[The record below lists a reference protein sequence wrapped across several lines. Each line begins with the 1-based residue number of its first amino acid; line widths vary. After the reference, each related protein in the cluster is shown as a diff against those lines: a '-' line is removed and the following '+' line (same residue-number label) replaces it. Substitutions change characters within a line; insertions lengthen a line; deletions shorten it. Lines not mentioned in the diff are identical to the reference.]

1 MSHRT
6 ETAEFTVLCLIH
18 DKDRIL
24 LQDRI
29 SEDWK
34 GYTLPGGH
42 VEIGESIV
50 DAVIREM
57 KEETG
62 LNIRNPKLCG
72 VKQFPIRDG
81 DYSKGRYVVFL
92 FETDEYS
99 GEVISSEEGTMH
111 WVAGSDLDKV
121 NMVDDLPELLEVMT
135 DGKYNE
141 FQYVV
146 NDGIWSIIR
155 K

>member
-24 LQDRI
+24 MQDRK

-62 LNIRNPKLCG
+62 LTIQNPKLCG
-72 VKQFPIRDG
+72 VKQFPIYDG

-99 GEVISSEEGTMH
+99 GELVSSEEGAMH
-111 WVAGSDLDKV
+111 WVSNSDLDKV
-121 NMVDDLPELLEVMT
+121 DMVDDLPELLEVMM

-146 NDGIWSIIR
+146 KDKDWNIIR

>member
-29 SEDWK
+29 SDDWK

-62 LNIRNPKLCG
+62 LTIRNPKLCG
-72 VKQFPIRDG
+72 VKQFPIYDG

-99 GEVISSEEGTMH
+99 GELTSSEEGAMH
-111 WVAGSDLDKV
+111 WVSNSDLDKV
-121 NMVDDLPELLEVMT
+121 DMVDDLPELLEVMM

-141 FQYVV
+141 FQYIVKDKAW
-146 NDGIWSIIR
+146 NIIR

>member
-6 ETAEFTVLCLIH
+6 EIAEFTVLCLIH

-24 LQDRI
+24 MQDRI

-62 LNIRNPKLCG
+62 LTIRNPKLCG
-72 VKQFPIRDG
+72 VKQFPIYDG

-99 GEVISSEEGTMH
+99 GELVSSEEGVMH
-111 WVAGSDLDKV
+111 WVSNSDLDKV
-121 NMVDDLPELLEVMT
+121 NMVDDLPELLEVMM

-141 FQYVV
+141 FQYIV
-146 NDGIWSIIR
+146 NDVTWKIIR

>member
-6 ETAEFTVLCLIH
+6 EIAEFTVLCLIH

-24 LQDRI
+24 MQDRI

-62 LNIRNPKLCG
+62 LTIRNPKLCG
-72 VKQFPIRDG
+72 VKQFPIYDG

-99 GEVISSEEGTMH
+99 GELTSSEEGAMH
-111 WVAGSDLDKV
+111 WVSNSDLDKV
-121 NMVDDLPELLEVMT
+121 NMVDDLPELLEVMM

-141 FQYVV
+141 FQYIVKDKAW
-146 NDGIWSIIR
+146 NIIR

>member
-6 ETAEFTVLCLIH
+6 EIAEFTVLCLIH

-24 LQDRI
+24 MQDRI

-62 LNIRNPKLCG
+62 LTIRNPKLCG
-72 VKQFPIRDG
+72 VKQFPIYDG

-99 GEVISSEEGTMH
+99 GELVSSEEGVMH
-111 WVAGSDLDKV
+111 WVSNSDLDKV
-121 NMVDDLPELLEVMT
+121 NMVDDLPELLEVMM

-146 NDGIWSIIR
+146 NDGTWNIIR

>member
-29 SEDWK
+29 SDDWK

-62 LNIRNPKLCG
+62 LTIRNPKLCG
-72 VKQFPIRDG
+72 VKQFPIYDG

-99 GEVISSEEGTMH
+99 GELVSSEEGVMH
-111 WVAGSDLDKV
+111 WVSNSDLDKV
-121 NMVDDLPELLEVMT
+121 DMVDDLPELLEVMM

-146 NDGIWSIIR
+146 KDKDWNIIR

>member
-24 LQDRI
+24 MQDRK

-62 LNIRNPKLCG
+62 LTIRNPKLCG
-72 VKQFPIRDG
+72 VKQFPIYDG

-99 GEVISSEEGTMH
+99 GELVSSEEGVMH
-111 WVAGSDLDKV
+111 WVSNSDLDKV
-121 NMVDDLPELLEVMT
+121 NMVDDLPELLEVMM

-141 FQYVV
+141 FQYIVKDKAW
-146 NDGIWSIIR
+146 NIIR

>member
-1 MSHRT
+1 MRRT
-6 ETAEFTVLCLIH
+6 EEVELTVLCLIH
-18 DKDRIL
+18 DMDRVL

-50 DAVIREM
+50 DAAVREM

-62 LNIRNPKLCG
+62 LTILDPRLCG
-72 VKQFPIRDG
+72 VKQFPMRDG
-81 DYSKGRYVVFL
+81 DYAKGRYLVFL
-92 FETDEYS
+92 FEATKFE
-99 GEVISSEEGTMH
+99 GELASSEEGAMH
-111 WVAGSDLDKV
+111 WVNKADLNKV
-121 NMVDDLPELLEVMT
+121 NLVEDFHDLMDVMMN
-135 DGKYNE
+135 KEYSE

-146 NDGIWSIIR
+146 TDGKWNMI
-155 K
+155 KK

>member
-29 SEDWK
+29 SDDWK

-62 LNIRNPKLCG
+62 LTIRNPKLCG
-72 VKQFPIRDG
+72 VKQFPIYDG

-99 GEVISSEEGTMH
+99 GELTSSEEGAMH
-111 WVAGSDLDKV
+111 WVSNSDLDKV
-121 NMVDDLPELLEVMT
+121 DMVDDLPELLEVMMN
-135 DGKYNE
+135 GKYNE

-146 NDGIWSIIR
+146 KDKDWNIIR

>member
-1 MSHRT
+1 MRRT
-6 ETAEFTVLCLIH
+6 EEVELTVLCLIH
-18 DKDRIL
+18 DADRVL

-50 DAVIREM
+50 DAAVREM

-62 LNIRNPKLCG
+62 LTILDPRLCG
-72 VKQFPIRDG
+72 VKQFPMRDG
-81 DYSKGRYVVFL
+81 DYAKGRYLVFL
-92 FETDEYS
+92 FESTKFE
-99 GEVISSEEGTMH
+99 GELASSEEGTMH
-111 WVAGSDLDKV
+111 WVNKADLNKV
-121 NMVDDLPELLEVMT
+121 NLVEDFHDLMDVMMS
-135 DGKYNE
+135 KEYSE

-146 NDGIWSIIR
+146 TDGNWNVI
-155 K
+155 KK